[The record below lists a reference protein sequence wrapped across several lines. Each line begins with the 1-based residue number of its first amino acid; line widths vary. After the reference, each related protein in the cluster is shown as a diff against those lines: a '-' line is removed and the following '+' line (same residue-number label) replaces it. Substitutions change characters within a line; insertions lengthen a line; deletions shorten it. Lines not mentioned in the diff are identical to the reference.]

1 VDGAS
6 APVSAIT
13 TEETA
18 AQILETAQAQATQ
31 LGLGIDSPTVQYYL
45 QTEESVLTDEAQ
57 RSATAGALS
66 DYLVSSREE
75 LAGEGDSAATSITNQ
90 ALLSDASEQL
100 QNNLYLWLIALVAL
114 AAVLC
119 VYLLNLSGELQRCAT
134 LRSLGMTRPQLL
146 ILSLEEAVIL
156 LVPAV
161 IVGIPLG
168 IFLTWIGLRLTA
180 FSGSAEIVVQ
190 VPYARLMLVI
200 LLWLTV
206 ALLARLV
213 LFLLAIRVPLTGRF
227 QSSRKNARWIS
238 AARSGVTVIPL
249 LVLGTAVFL
258 AGFGFVIEN
267 ADREDYANQ
276 AHYTIHGS
284 ATEEGQR
291 EAVPETVADD
301 LSKLAGIQTVTSY
314 SFADVSL
321 SFNGNFAGIRN
332 RQVQLV
338 VLDEDQLDQWDEAL
352 NFGSDRELFEEGLL
366 VFLCFPDS
374 SVDSGHMYLDYAY
387 LEDGEEL
394 SLGDYV
400 LPNGVVSI
408 DLYNEDHQVL
418 TTASARASVRYL
430 SYAADRSS
438 HSVELHSSYTVVCSG
453 AFVKS
458 ALSQAGDSVVWTPP
472 YQETDFDQGTWIIT
486 RYPSG
491 SGFGYQA
498 MDLRAD
504 AYGNTTLTDNLIAT
518 YCKEQGLSLTN
529 NRQTYMALEQEQLQ
543 SLILTVTG
551 SVCIGLMALL
561 VLMGLFSLE
570 AEQEKRR
577 YAVLRAIGLSKGQL
591 WGRILGKTLLR
602 GLLTALGGGLIY
614 LSYQLKSAID
624 AAAHPV
630 WEGSQP
636 YQMSL
641 AQAWGQF
648 RSNLI
653 YYGISERLVLL
664 LAAICLVS
672 VILVTLA
679 AKSRLGKETASL

>member
-1 VDGAS
+1 
-6 APVSAIT
+6 
-13 TEETA
+13 
-18 AQILETAQAQATQ
+18 
-31 LGLGIDSPTVQYYL
+31 
-45 QTEESVLTDEAQ
+45 
-57 RSATAGALS
+57 
-66 DYLVSSREE
+66 
-75 LAGEGDSAATSITNQ
+75 
-90 ALLSDASEQL
+90 
-100 QNNLYLWLIALVAL
+100 
-114 AAVLC
+114 
-119 VYLLNLSGELQRCAT
+119 
-134 LRSLGMTRPQLL
+134 
-146 ILSLEEAVIL
+146 
-156 LVPAV
+156 
-161 IVGIPLG
+161 
-168 IFLTWIGLRLTA
+168 
-180 FSGSAEIVVQ
+180 
-190 VPYARLMLVI
+190 
-200 LLWLTV
+200 
-206 ALLARLV
+206 
-213 LFLLAIRVPLTGRF
+213 
-227 QSSRKNARWIS
+227 
-238 AARSGVTVIPL
+238 
-249 LVLGTAVFL
+249 
-258 AGFGFVIEN
+258 
-267 ADREDYANQ
+267 
-276 AHYTIHGS
+276 
-284 ATEEGQR
+284 
-291 EAVPETVADD
+291 
-301 LSKLAGIQTVTSY
+301 
-314 SFADVSL
+314 
-321 SFNGNFAGIRN
+321 
-332 RQVQLV
+332 
-338 VLDEDQLDQWDEAL
+338 
-352 NFGSDRELFEEGLL
+352 
-366 VFLCFPDS
+366 
-374 SVDSGHMYLDYAY
+374 MYLDYAY

-577 YAVLRAIGLSKGQL
+577 YALLRAIGLSKGQL

-614 LSYQLKSAID
+614 LFYQLKSAIES
-624 AAAHPV
+624 AAHPV